1 MKKKNANNK
10 KKIEPYPNKGLIKGA
25 LRRIMSRSP
34 VVRAVREKAV
44 HPTQKGK
51 RGGKQYICSSC
62 KGVFPGNHI
71 QVDHK
76 KMVIGIKESLEDMS
90 YDLLVKRI
98 FCKPSNLQ
106 VLCLSC
112 HSKKSKEENKKRR
125 EFKKQNGNK
134 V

>member
-1 MKKKNANNK
+1 MKKKKDLK
-10 KKIEPYPNKGLIKGA
+10 KNLYPNPQIIKGA
-25 LRRIMSRSP
+25 LRRVMSRSP
-34 VVRAVREKAV
+34 ILREVREKAV
-44 HPTQKGK
+44 HPTKKGP
-51 RGGKQYICSSC
+51 RGGKMYICCYC

-76 KMVIGIKESLEDMS
+76 KMVVGIKESIENMS

-106 VLCLSC
+106 VLCKQC
-112 HSKKSKEENKKRR
+112 HSKKTKEENKKRR
-125 EFKKQNGNK
+125 EFKNGTK